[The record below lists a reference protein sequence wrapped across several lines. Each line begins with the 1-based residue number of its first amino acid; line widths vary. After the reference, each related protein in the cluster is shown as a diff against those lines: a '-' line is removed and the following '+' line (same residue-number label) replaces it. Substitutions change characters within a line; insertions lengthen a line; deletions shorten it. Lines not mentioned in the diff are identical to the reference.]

1 MEFKLIKLDLRG
13 LGYQMNLDF
22 SSVLPS
28 FPFILEGVKVTL
40 EIALYAGILGF
51 VLGIIL
57 SLFKISNN
65 KILGFLADAYTSIFR
80 GTPLVLQLMIIY
92 FGSPQVLGYQIEPF
106 TAAVVSF
113 ALNSTAYISEIIRGG
128 ILAVDKGQS
137 EAAMALGVPYRP
149 MMLNIILPQALKNI
163 LPSLMNEFIS
173 LTKESAIVT
182 TIGVMDIMRRAYQVG
197 ADKFRFIEPLLL
209 AGVIYYI
216 MVMIL
221 TLIGKAVERSM
232 RKSD

>member
-1 MEFKLIKLDLRG
+1 
-13 LGYQMNLDF
+13 MNLDF

-40 EIALYAGILGF
+40 EIAFLAGLLGF
-51 VLGIIL
+51 VMGIIL
-57 SLFKISNN
+57 SLFKISNI

-149 MMLNIILPQALKNI
+149 MMLNIVLPQALKNI

-209 AGVIYYI
+209 AGVIYYV

>member
-1 MEFKLIKLDLRG
+1 MV
-13 LGYQMNLDF
+13 YQMNLDF
-22 SSVLPS
+22 TSVLPS
-28 FPFILEGVKVTL
+28 FPFILEGIGVTL
-40 EIALYAGILGF
+40 QIALLAGVLGF
-51 VLGIIL
+51 VFGIIL
-57 SLFKISNN
+57 SLFKISNI
-65 KILGFLADAYTSIFR
+65 KLLEWLANAYTSIFR

-106 TAAVVSF
+106 TAAVASF

-128 ILAVDKGQS
+128 ILGVDKGQS

-149 MMLNIILPQALKNI
+149 MMFNIVLPQALKNI
-163 LPSLMNEFIS
+163 LPSLMNEFIT

-209 AGVIYYI
+209 AGMIYYI
-216 MVMIL
+216 LVMIL
-221 TLIGKAVERSM
+221 TLIGKAVERRM
-232 RKSD
+232 RKGD

>member
-13 LGYQMNLDF
+13 LVYQMNLDF

-149 MMLNIILPQALKNI
+149 MMLNIVLPQALKNI

>member
-1 MEFKLIKLDLRG
+1 M
-13 LGYQMNLDF
+13 
-22 SSVLPS
+22 
-28 FPFILEGVKVTL
+28 GVWITL
-40 EIALYAGILGF
+40 QIALFAGVIGF
-51 VLGIIL
+51 VGGIIL
-57 SLFKISNN
+57 SLFKIS
-65 KILGFLADAYTSIFR
+65 KIRILNWIADVYTSIFR

-113 ALNSTAYISEIIRGG
+113 GLNSTAYISEIIRGG
-128 ILAVDKGQS
+128 ILGIDKGQS

-149 MMLNIILPQALKNI
+149 MMINIVLPQALKNI
-163 LPSLMNEFIS
+163 LPSLMNEFIT

-209 AGVIYYI
+209 AGIIYYLL
-216 MVMIL
+216 VMAL
-221 TLIGKAVERSM
+221 TLIGKAVERRM

>member
-1 MEFKLIKLDLRG
+1 
-13 LGYQMNLDF
+13 MNLDF
-22 SSVLPS
+22 TTVIPS
-28 FPFILEGVKVTL
+28 FPYILKGIWVTIQ
-40 EIALYAGILGF
+40 IALFAGVLGF
-51 VLGIIL
+51 IFGIIL
-57 SLFKISNN
+57 SLFKISNI
-65 KILGFLADAYTSIFR
+65 KILGWLADAYTSIFR

-92 FGSPQVLGYQIEPF
+92 FGSPQVLGYQIEPYM
-106 TAAVVSF
+106 AAILSF

-149 MMLNIILPQALKNI
+149 MMVNIVLPQALKNI
-163 LPSLMNEFIS
+163 LPALMNEFIT

-209 AGVIYYI
+209 AGIIYYV
-216 MVMIL
+216 MVMGL

>member
-1 MEFKLIKLDLRG
+1 
-13 LGYQMNLDF
+13 MNLDF

-149 MMLNIILPQALKNI
+149 MMLNIVLPQALKNI

>member
-1 MEFKLIKLDLRG
+1 
-13 LGYQMNLDF
+13 MNLDF
-22 SSVLPS
+22 SSVLPA
-28 FPFILEGVKVTL
+28 FPFILKGIGITLQIAFFAGV
-40 EIALYAGILGF
+40 IGF
-51 VLGIIL
+51 VFGIIL
-57 SLFKISNN
+57 SLFKISNIKVLN
-65 KILGFLADAYTSIFR
+65 WFADVYTSIFR

-92 FGSPQVLGYQIEPF
+92 FGSPQVLGFQIEPF

-113 ALNSTAYISEIIRGG
+113 GLNSTAYISEIIRGG
-128 ILAVDKGQS
+128 ILGIDKGQS

-149 MMLNIILPQALKNI
+149 MMTNIVLPQAVKNI
-163 LPSLMNEFIS
+163 LPALMNEFIT

-209 AGVIYYI
+209 AGVIYYLLV
-216 MVMIL
+216 MVL
-221 TLIGKAVERSM
+221 TLIGKAVERRM